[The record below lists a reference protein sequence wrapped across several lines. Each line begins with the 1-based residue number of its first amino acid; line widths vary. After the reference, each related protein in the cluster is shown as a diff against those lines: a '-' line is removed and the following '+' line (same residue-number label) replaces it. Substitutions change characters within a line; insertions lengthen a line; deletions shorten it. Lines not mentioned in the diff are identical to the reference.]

1 MRFLFLFLDG
11 IGLSTDTST
20 SNPFVRAKMPRLK
33 ELLGGQALVTPS
45 APHRNERATL
55 LALDANLGVEGLPQ
69 SATGQATLV
78 TGVNVP
84 AEIGRHY
91 GPKPNPPITKII
103 RRDNL
108 FIRLQARDYRSA
120 LLNAYPHRYFE
131 AIESGRRLYSAIPLA
146 VTSAGIPLKTTD
158 DLFAGQA
165 LSADFTGQGW
175 REQLGFP
182 ETPLISARAAGER
195 LANLAEDYDL
205 SFYEIWL
212 TDYAG
217 HTQDMEQACRILET
231 FDQVLAGL
239 LDHWDDGEGLIFLTS
254 DHGNMED
261 LTTRRHTLNP
271 VPGLVIGAQHLRD
284 AFTPG
289 LTDITAVTP
298 SILQLFSE
306 HS

>member
-1 MRFLFLFLDG
+1 MRFLFIFLDG
-11 IGLSTDTST
+11 IGLSADASA
-20 SNPFVRAKMPRLK
+20 SNPFIRAKTPRLK
-33 ELLGGQALVTPS
+33 DLLGGRALIAPS
-45 APHRNERATL
+45 APHRDARATL

-78 TGVNVP
+78 TGLNVP
-84 AEIGRHY
+84 QEIGRHY
-91 GPKPNPPITKII
+91 GPKPNPPIASII

-108 FIRLQARDYRSA
+108 FIRLQAQNYRAA
-120 LLNAYPHRYFE
+120 LLNAYPPRYFE

-146 VTSAGIPLKTTD
+146 VTSAGIPLKTAD
-158 DLFAGQA
+158 DLFASEA

-175 REQLGFP
+175 RDQLGFP
-182 ETPLISARAAGER
+182 ETPVLSPRGAGER
-195 LANLAEDYDL
+195 LAGLATDYDL
-205 SFYEIWL
+205 SFYEVWL

-217 HTQDMEQACRILET
+217 HTQDMQQACGILET

-239 LDHWDDGEGLIFLTS
+239 LDNWDDEEGLIFVTS

-271 VPGLVIGAQHLRD
+271 VPGLVIGAQHLRE

-289 LTDITAVTP
+289 LTDIAAVTP
-298 SILQLFSE
+298 CILQLFST